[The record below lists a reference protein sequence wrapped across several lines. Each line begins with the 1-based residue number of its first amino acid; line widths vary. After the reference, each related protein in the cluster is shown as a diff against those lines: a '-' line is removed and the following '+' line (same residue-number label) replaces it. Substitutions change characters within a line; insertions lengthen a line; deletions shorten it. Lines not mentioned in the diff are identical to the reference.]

1 MTFDSQNIDQLLNAC
16 VAGIEQAQKILY
28 KNYFSFGKSIC
39 LRYSSSRE
47 DAEEILNDSFMKVF
61 KNLHKYDRQNPFKAW
76 FRTICV
82 NTSIDYYR
90 RKDKLNYE
98 FDDQH
103 YEAEYHEPNA
113 FEQISAEE
121 ILAQVQK
128 LPPSYRTVFLM
139 YAVDGYSHK
148 EIADILN
155 ISEVT
160 SRTNFLKARQKLQ
173 NQIKEWYGMMPNT
186 KKKIFNTL

>member
-1 MTFDSQNIDQLLNAC
+1 MDELLNAC
-16 VAGIEQAQKILY
+16 VGGIEQAQKVLY
-28 KNYFSFGKSIC
+28 KSYFSFGKSIC
-39 LRYSSSRE
+39 MRYSNNRE

-61 KNLHKYDRQNPFKAW
+61 KNLHKFDRSNAFKAW
-76 FRTICV
+76 FRTILV

-90 RKDKLNYE
+90 RKDKLSYE
-98 FDDQH
+98 YDDQH

-113 FEQISAEE
+113 IEQMNAED

-128 LPPSYRTVFLM
+128 LAPSYRTVFLM

-148 EIADILN
+148 EIGDILN
-155 ISEVT
+155 INEVT

-173 NQIKEWYGMMPNT
+173 VLLSQSQKMALPKTNEQYEWAGIRKT
-186 KKKIFNTL
+186 Q